1 MGQSFACCSNN
12 NVDNNDIKTN
22 DFNNQLSRLKNSDKI
37 YLIIKI
43 QAAFRGYLTRKK
55 VQRIRD
61 QAGYRYGGGGMF
73 NNHSPDGVQNYD
85 NPDVLVTF
93 QGFLYL

>member
-22 DFNNQLSRLKNSDKI
+22 DFHNSLSKLKSADKI
-37 YLIIKI
+37 ALIVKL
-43 QAAFRGYLTRKK
+43 QAAFRGYMARKR
-55 VQRIRD
+55 VQRIRENT
-61 QAGYRYGGGGMF
+61 GYRYGGGGMF

-85 NPDVLVTF
+85 NPDVIVSLT
-93 QGFLYL
+93 